1 MNVSLPE
8 PATTWSQS
16 AHRAAPP
23 PISPPFTPPF
33 APQIAP
39 PPFAPQIAPPTS
51 GERVTVLLIPPV
63 LRDLQELQEHTEL
76 SVTDLTNRAI
86 TLYAFYDRQS
96 RAGRSFLMRDDWTGE
111 LQLVQLF

>member
-16 AHRAAPP
+16 ARHAAPP
-23 PISPPFTPPF
+23 PISPSF

-39 PPFAPQIAPPTS
+39 PISPPPFAPPTS
-51 GERVTVLLIPPV
+51 GERITVVLIPPV

-76 SVTDLTNRAI
+76 SVTDLPNRAI

-96 RAGRSFLMRDDWTGE
+96 RAGRSFLMRDDWTGD